1 MARVGKGSEQPGT
14 VDIHYVYYHSLAA
27 PKLARNTGDSD
38 FAKLIDKEAQ
48 VLLNED
54 FHCSPLYVVIFCF
67 KKS

>member
-27 PKLARNTGDSD
+27 PKLARNTRDSD

-48 VLLNED
+48 
-54 FHCSPLYVVIFCF
+54 SA
-67 KKS
+67 S